1 MWVAHRATMEQRQ
14 GDVSWSEIAAK
25 VKIIGTVVAL
35 LIGAELF
42 YRWMTQ
48 PEDSFSLYQEFITWI
63 WYNLHSLIFGAD
75 SISMTTK
82 NGLDTVVILSHP
94 SISGSE
100 MSPLWVS
107 DECVGIHE
115 IAFVSFMII
124 MTPGITRNNKLR
136 GIVSISL
143 VLSILN
149 IVRLLVLYP
158 LAVNG
163 CKDSPGDFGCWA
175 PVWEFHEFM
184 LKSGFMLVILIGW
197 TAWYLIVGG
206 PAKTRDIRDIS
217 SLITLPT
224 EIKQRQPLPQWSIA
238 VLLMAAVIA
247 SSAVYTLSF
256 DSEAEKERLEAEG
269 CEGIV
274 SAICGEEIREWDN
287 ISGKAWRTLL
297 VSGVVSAIAIT
308 KVEWNSKV
316 DEEE

>member
-115 IAFVSFMII
+115 IAFVS
-124 MTPGITRNNKLR
+124 
-136 GIVSISL
+136 
-143 VLSILN
+143 
-149 IVRLLVLYP
+149 LY
-158 LAVNG
+158 
-163 CKDSPGDFGCWA
+163 K
-175 PVWEFHEFM
+175 
-184 LKSGFMLVILIGW
+184 
-197 TAWYLIVGG
+197 
-206 PAKTRDIRDIS
+206 
-217 SLITLPT
+217 
-224 EIKQRQPLPQWSIA
+224 
-238 VLLMAAVIA
+238 
-247 SSAVYTLSF
+247 
-256 DSEAEKERLEAEG
+256 
-269 CEGIV
+269 
-274 SAICGEEIREWDN
+274 
-287 ISGKAWRTLL
+287 
-297 VSGVVSAIAIT
+297 
-308 KVEWNSKV
+308 
-316 DEEE
+316 